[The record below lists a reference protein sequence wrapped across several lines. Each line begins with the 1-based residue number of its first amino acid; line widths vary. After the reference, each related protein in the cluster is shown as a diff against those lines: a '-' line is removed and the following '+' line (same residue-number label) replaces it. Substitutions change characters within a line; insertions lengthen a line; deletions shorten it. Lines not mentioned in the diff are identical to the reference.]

1 MEVISEQNTS
11 GNMCVCV
18 CVCVC
23 MCKHLCVCL
32 WTGDG
37 WGMCVYIWIHNHT
50 YINTQLLSI
59 TGLASS
65 TSENTLPYW
74 QGKFI
79 IIGVLFYYSTI

>member
-18 CVCVC
+18 YVFVFACAN
-23 MCKHLCVCL
+23 CVCL
-32 WTGDG
+32 WAGDG
-37 WGMCVYIWIHNHT
+37 WGMCVYIWIHNQT

-65 TSENTLPYW
+65 TSE
-74 QGKFI
+74 
-79 IIGVLFYYSTI
+79 